1 MACLWRRLRCMDI
14 ETVEQIEAALR
25 RECPHERCVGREAV
39 VDGAKRIIPPTA
51 DWIVKSDAELVQL
64 YALSEGTLH
73 RLSAPCHE
81 PDAEHP
87 GRATCEY
94 RVIARLTGDETFT
107 CEIER
112 TEHGEDPPETL
123 TTWTFALE
131 IPVIE
136 YDSSSYAGHSERF
149 ALALVEAILAAPIL
163 I

>member
-1 MACLWRRLRCMDI
+1 MDI

-25 RECPHERCVGREAV
+25 RECPHERCIGREAL
-39 VDGAKRIIPPTA
+39 VDAAKRIIPPTA
-51 DWIVKSDAELVQL
+51 DWIVKTDGELVQL

-81 PDAEHP
+81 AAAEDAEQP
-87 GRATCEY
+87 QRAICEY
-94 RVIARLTGDETFT
+94 RVIARLTGDEVFT
-107 CEIER
+107 CEVER
-112 TEHGEDPPETL
+112 TEPQGDAPAETR